1 MKQTIY
7 MMMKI
12 LAKPYT
18 SFSQGERLGMML
30 LALIFL
36 PLISVAQSDPS
47 SGDPAEPSSG
57 DSSDP
62 ATTTPVVQSKIVIGG
77 NVYGGGNAGDLSGS
91 TKVTVYAGEIKDV
104 YGGAKQADVKGRT
117 FVNLDGEHASD
128 DIFIVNVYG
137 GNDIAGTIGGGTD
150 PTTIP
155 TELENI
161 WKTSDGDD
169 KTKNKIDT
177 SWKTFVRTSAC
188 KVKVP
193 VEYQGIN
200 LNIDANMLVV
210 ASLFGGG
217 NGDYTYTDDE
227 GHNLMEGGKYIVKNG
242 NNTVATSTKP
252 FIKPELS
259 KTYLEIKGGCIAH
272 VYGGGNNATVTGA
285 TTINIDN
292 SSDHLE
298 KGAIIFAGK
307 HPEISSVTDYFKSKV
322 NMSTFQARL
331 DSWAFN
337 HARVFGGNNKAPMAI
352 MPKWN
357 LQKGIIRDLYSGG
370 NQGMMTS
377 PIGLLLE
384 IDPSGTYEDKM
395 KLKIEN
401 VFGGCRMANVEPLD
415 GSGNLVDH
423 VQAPEGYAFP
433 KDLAA
438 RTLVRGGDINNVYG
452 GNDISGKVYFGNAV
466 GIYTSIRGNVYGGGN
481 GSYAYTDNPDLKD
494 KEEYRDF
501 YYEVPSGM
509 TSVQALTAHRPNAE
523 QVSVRLWGK
532 DADHPTIIGGS
543 VYVGGN
549 SATLEQDPT
558 KLNNTSYPNYPVV
571 ELKIGSNVYAENV
584 FLGNNGENMV
594 KYEQAND
601 VLKLFGKY
609 VGTDGKLTDTS
620 TNGLKFN
627 TINFTDGPT
636 FAEYMKGCAMTDMI
650 PSVVFDNKEKGD
662 AHNYDPYSSYIGS
675 FYCGGNVGSMIHS
688 GASKIDFTH
697 KIIIYNKLVGGCN
710 SAVVPATNYNAL
722 YEGGVIGSAD
732 QATGNKL
739 ELNLSG
745 LLIQPKRWAVQRNE
759 NYEPVLTNGQPTYL
773 LSPQV
778 GNDATTRHRYLEWNT
793 VDSRQYDTGTKTYT
807 EVAPVT
813 SFPEG
818 TASCE
823 SSSDDLARRLYG
835 GNIYGGCY
843 SSGIVEGNVVINLNA
858 TIVEREKLFD
868 VVQSDELGEEVSLY
882 GATQT
887 EQTRFNITQR
897 HTGVILGQ
905 QGMDVFGSALNVFGG
920 GKGEDTEIWGSTT
933 INLNKG
939 YTFQI
944 FGGSEDGVIGK
955 PLFAPDGKTKLTT
968 TASNYTIDTAGK
980 YAFDGKLY
988 EYNPAYSCYVNI
1000 CGTKAGVS
1008 KAADTSE
1015 DMAECEF
1022 LYGGGFFG
1030 PICGNTISNI
1040 GKGRVFN
1047 SFGGSCN
1054 ADILGHSE
1062 TYVGRMVKDGN
1073 RKRMGKLGSTS
1084 TGTDTSI
1091 LDNDTCYVEGFPWVR
1106 DIVYGGNDLG
1116 GRIMK
1121 EKLFQS
1127 RLRTTS
1133 DANYG
1138 LDVLG
1143 KVHPNDTD
1151 GDHIPDVLK
1160 AGAYVEYLQ
1169 GRADAIFGGCYG
1181 TYDYSDYKFARYT
1194 YTKKADGT
1202 IPDGVTKD
1210 ILGDSK
1216 LDSND
1221 NPLFYKPRL
1230 NNAFVNFRPTYYS
1243 ENNVVK
1249 SVYGAGQGQSC
1260 EKERDLLQN
1269 RSYVLIDIP
1278 QIDAFKKYTNMEVF
1292 GAGAWGGVGM
1302 GVDLSGENPNYDS
1315 ASAITDLV
1323 RGEIGASYGASFEEG
1338 VTRRTLVNVP
1348 QGSTIKIGS
1357 IFGGGYGMDTYL
1369 PCDAYEANVEYHS
1382 ADACLIYNPLRV
1394 DENNNTVGNKL
1405 YKGAIYGGN
1414 NNKRRTLYGK
1424 VNIDVKVQQDSYK
1437 YGMTTGTVY
1446 GAGCGGDTWSEYTEV
1461 NLNRGANVWEV
1472 YGGGEAGKVYN
1483 AESVYNFI
1491 QNFKPAKWPA
1501 GTKKAGEDFMDSD
1514 WANAWKI
1521 GGGIWP
1527 VTSDNVFYWQ
1537 NTSTNLAN
1545 PLVRVAEVDDRDFTG
1560 LTQEDLALVQNRYCT
1575 NVLIKEGAYVGNYAY
1590 GGGLGAEAVVA
1601 GTTYIALLGGEVRQD
1616 IYAAGTSGSVEDTWN
1631 AGAYDSGSPES
1642 QAGFTPSANVYIE
1655 GGTVRNVYGGGWRGN
1670 VGKHVKVENG
1680 VESDALI
1687 SEFDSNNN
1695 DRLGETHV
1703 IVGKVDGTDH
1713 VHGIPSITR
1722 NVYGAGEGG
1731 AIYGDAYVTINKGYI
1746 GYRYNSTTGKY
1757 DEELEDDGKKDDD
1770 GNFIPNTDLEKSGNV
1785 FGGGYVANSYC
1796 DRTHTTMYGGQVR
1809 GSLFGGGEI
1818 GPVGRGTVHA
1828 DKPEGDPAVSH
1839 SGAKIYKGGETH
1851 VTLYGGHVM
1860 RNVFGGG
1867 RGYDNWGG
1875 DGWMTDEE
1883 KLTMDRSSKGFV
1895 FGTTDVNI
1903 RGGEIGTDENAL
1915 HGFGNVF
1922 GGGDEG
1928 FVYSSNGK
1936 KVGTAVTENTVFD
1949 KGHPSD
1955 GGGYYY
1961 KEGDKTK
1968 GLSIACNVVVE
1979 PYCQVKPGNSITLN
1993 SKTFS
1998 AGEYV
2003 PVDYL
2008 AYLRNKSAASED
2020 WNKLNTDGVTIHNAV
2035 FAGGNITPGSD
2046 LVYANTVTVY
2056 GNAAASLRDIY
2067 NRDLI
2072 TVGSDDIGGIYGDG
2086 NLTLVDGFRELH
2098 INNYGTDFYSLSEQ
2112 VDYGLYETMTPR
2124 EQAYY
2129 QLKYLAN
2136 KDHTYTY
2143 YESKMLHEVGDV
2155 AYKKGQKVTPETYAS
2170 FSTTE
2175 QGNWNPGHKD
2185 YKKDEQIDD
2194 GEYGLMDLAERN
2206 NWSLAGVFSKYAG
2219 RPLNTIQRADFCG
2232 VFGSRMVLKGAEDR
2246 ASKDIDYANYTINR
2260 VGELSLNQNRSLAQ
2274 NESDRDLIHGNYFG
2288 VYNSVKYLGNLTS
2301 DVFFATDKDVRRA
2314 DTDVANA
2321 LKADGKTYYQWKAAQ
2336 PTGKHR
2342 NNGVS
2347 YNELALASGVYMEI
2361 KREETETAGKD
2372 VWGYITGVVE
2382 LDLINVIPGMG
2393 GGYVYAKNE
2402 HGEKTW
2408 HSEYGK
2414 VSVLD
2419 YNTPARTFRRFT
2431 YAENNLQQIETSGN
2445 FVHASKQIV
2454 DDCYPYGGIYNDG
2467 YDKSPAH
2474 YWYIKGS
2481 IYVYDQYISAY
2492 TGSAT
2497 AYAERIELPLT
2508 ITAAA
2513 HGKMTLRE
2521 VQPNYYAYYDKNGNK
2536 LGTVE
2541 ETFKTND
2548 KEYRLNDPIS
2558 YWDYR
2563 LLSDADKAKFVEET
2577 YVVSDRCRVG
2587 STEYAEG
2594 FVLTAEEYTALI
2606 NNAPTK
2612 TIDGLENVK
2621 YATLVTTDSQGAE
2634 RTTDVAIEYAFH
2646 QSNNMSHD
2654 TGYLLTYDVN
2664 NPMVWNDYYTLT
2676 SSSGQANAKNTD
2688 EYGKLSDADK
2698 KLYTEGPTYSPKVS
2712 GIFGQQTY
2720 KVGDILNAN
2729 TVSNYNKITE
2739 SGHTLPTEGQAT
2751 VDDCYI
2757 MTSDLSVFDGDGNEV
2772 QHLYAG
2778 TPVARHL
2785 KYTNAASELVEYS
2798 DTQWAA
2804 IIAKATKAKVCTS
2817 YMEFSASDY
2826 IYAGQLLS
2834 TGTTSD
2840 ISKLKAKVK
2849 EKYGYDDTQ
2858 AEKYISEHT
2867 SDAYYCTEAGLYGGS
2882 WFDSGKA
2889 YRAIDTW
2896 CSMSDADRANF
2907 AFNYDALDL
2916 LIDPSYSGRTEA
2928 NYGHDKVQYDGYKI
2942 NSDANLSDTNT
2953 WLHAGYTPL
2962 TNKVY
2967 SPETPIDYKA
2977 EYTGETALTYK
2988 ISETE
2993 SVTITKMT
3001 NESQWLSRTD
3011 YEQIPNE
3018 KHYYSPIS
3026 VDKPG
3031 KYYVVTNRF
3040 IRGDIPYTIGQVI
3053 DEPSYQAMNDQQKKN
3068 FHEIEFTDADIDK
3081 TASGDVYEYK
3091 TTNYYYCREPYT
3103 IGINGKKIT
3112 ATKIGTSSES
3122 EDEDEYDVGDEV
3134 PLGTII
3140 NHDNYE
3146 NVPNLQKGFLI
3157 HGLSPTEVSTLY
3169 VSRDSEIEDLQ
3180 QEKIITVIYL
3190 YEYEESD
3197 EDGDNVSPVSERHVV
3212 NIHISFKS
3220 GVPEIGELNK
3230 PDIVLPGTTIGLEVP
3245 TVTEGAF
3252 RVISSG
3258 WQLFSNQSDADVHYN
3273 GTEYTNTV
3281 TPVYWYQN
3289 GYYIAYYAE
3298 TSHGRAY
3305 SNSVPISVANY
3316 HDLKKVMDDKLHHYY
3331 IDHKDVGYEPKVYI
3345 NDYKT
3350 DDPSTSQNGLDLF
3363 KSLIDLSYLD
3373 TDKVNTDAN
3382 GLITTV
3388 KNTDPDAEPVDSPL
3402 KGHAL
3407 LQDNT
3412 SIGKQMKGGKYLEF
3426 FLRAD
3431 QDHSGSSWTPIAD
3444 NATECFEGVLHGD
3457 GHTISGL
3464 QPANETTGSLFNHLC
3479 GRVYNLGVT
3488 GSFTGAGVAETG
3500 EGYVENC
3507 WVKTTGTPTTG
3518 TGHYAVFGNPSRTG
3532 SSDLVQVVNCYYPES
3547 NAYTVPTGNDAAHGV
3562 PTQMPDKAFYNGT
3575 VAYDLNGF
3583 YLNKRYYDG
3592 TRLSSGLQ
3600 YNYWKANA
3608 DGSLVTDISNA
3619 YYPADY
3625 ALYPLNDTSL
3635 HGYVEERFR
3644 DGDFIYAG
3652 GEIPGTP
3659 NERLYTDPDTKEKS
3673 YYAIWPDDYIFFG
3686 QALNYDHMDGNNG
3699 RDKRDH
3705 QPLPSVIN
3713 KSDDRVLT
3721 TVAGNRVYRAPAYF
3735 RNYNMSVAH
3744 FNPYAVFAATK
3755 KDDASVKVYE
3765 NMTAIDFTGYND
3777 ANYDYQK
3784 GWSKWSQTS
3793 QKSQNDG
3800 LSTEAYAFYPP
3811 LLDDG
3816 GVHDLYI
3823 ADDLTRN
3830 LLAYTMTDTDAAA
3843 TTDATVGTYLQ
3854 DEAYVET
3861 ETAPVT
3867 DLYSDIYRYHTV
3879 ADRDA
3884 DQIKI
3889 HGHRVQKQSASSFLA
3904 LNDHVL
3910 IDKQDFNAP
3919 IAYSFDE
3926 GQRMWY
3932 QRIPDNYVDI
3942 AWVDHDNNA
3951 ETPVVRTTKGW
3962 EGISLPFKAEIVTT
3976 NDKGEITHFY
3986 KNSSKDD
3993 IGHEYWLRGF
4003 TEGGSISGNVY
4014 KAEFKYPVANSDDGD
4029 KDYTNTF
4036 LWDYYYSYNNKKY
4049 QDGNTTGEDQNTDE
4063 YQEDDA
4069 SRDYYKTEHTY
4080 RNYPRLAGATPY
4092 IIGFPGN
4099 RYYEFDL
4106 SGNFEAV
4113 TAMNTIPKQ
4122 LGQQTITFASKPGA
4136 TTIEVSDDATG
4147 VTEDGYTFKPSYLN
4161 NPDVETGK
4169 HAFLLNSDG
4178 NSYVET
4184 DASTASVYAF
4194 RPYFI
4199 ATPASSPSR
4208 QTRSIVFS
4216 QNDDDQKKKSIMKPG
4231 YITARPG
4238 SHKITVSSSLEETV
4252 TIRII
4257 APSGLCMATF
4267 DLQPGES
4274 RETHIVNSGVYIVQS
4289 SDGKYTRKLSVR

>member
-1 MKQTIY
+1 MVDSELKLKLKIMTTY
-7 MMMKI
+7 MLHIITAGRRQK
-12 LAKPYT
+12 
-18 SFSQGERLGMML
+18 RLL
-30 LALIFL
+30 LALSFFIFH
-36 PLISVAQSDPS
+36 ISFSVAQ
-47 SGDPAEPSSG
+47 
-57 DSSDP
+57 
-62 ATTTPVVQSKIVIGG
+62 TIKIGG

-137 GNDIAGTIGGGTD
+137 GNDIAGKIGEGEG
-150 PTTIP
+150 PTTVP

-177 SWKTFVRTSAC
+177 SWKAFIRTSAC
-188 KVKVP
+188 KEKVHP
-193 VEYQGIN
+193 TTESYSS
-200 LNIDANMLVV
+200 LSIDANMLVV
-210 ASLFGGG
+210 ASIFGGG
-217 NGDYTYTDDE
+217 NGDYTYNTVTTGEGDE
-227 GHNLMEGGKYIVKNG
+227 TVTTYEVRDAG
-242 NNTVATSTKP
+242 NNLLLSSPDP
-252 FIKPELS
+252 FPLPELS

-272 VYGGGNNATVTGA
+272 VYGGGNNATVTEA

-298 KGAIIFAGK
+298 KGAIIFAEK
-307 HPEISSVTDYFKSKV
+307 HPEISNVTEYFKTKV
-322 NMSTFQARL
+322 DMSTFQARL

-401 VFGGCRMANVEPLD
+401 VFGGCRMADVKPMANNTV
-415 GSGNLVDH
+415 VDH
-423 VQAPEGYAFP
+423 VSNPDGYNFP

-466 GIYTSIRGNVYGGGN
+466 GIYTSVRGNVYGGGN
-481 GSYAYTDNPDLKD
+481 GSYAYTDNENLKNE
-494 KEEYRDF
+494 EEYRDF

-523 QVSVRLWGK
+523 QVSVRLKGT
-532 DADHPTIIGGS
+532 DANHPTIIGGS

-549 SATLEQDPT
+549 SATLEQDPY
-558 KLNNTSYPNYPVV
+558 KLNNNSYPNYPLV
-571 ELKIGSNVYAENV
+571 ELKIGSDVYAENV
-584 FLGNNGENMV
+584 FLGNNGENMI
-594 KYEQAND
+594 KYNEADKENGIAEGVLRTMALKVTPASGDTPATLTIPESPIDKNERFNSND
-601 VLKLFGKY
+601 
-609 VGTDGKLTDTS
+609 
-620 TNGLKFN
+620 
-627 TINFTDGPT
+627 FTDEDT
-636 FAEYMKGCAMTDMI
+636 FAEYMNGCAMIDMM
-650 PSVVFDNKEKGD
+650 PGVVFDSEAKGD
-662 AHNYDPYSSYIGS
+662 PTNYEPHSSYVGS

-688 GASKIDFTH
+688 GASTIDFNH

-710 SAVVPATNYNAL
+710 SAIVPETDYNAL
-722 YEGGVIGSAD
+722 YEGGVIGDAD
-732 QATGNKL
+732 TETGNKL

-745 LLIQPKRWAVQRNE
+745 LLIQPKRWAVQRDGSYNK
-759 NYEPVLTNGQPTYL
+759 VLDANGQPTYL
-773 LSPQV
+773 LTDGTNYNLTESAS
-778 GNDATTRHRYLEWNT
+778 DRHRYLEWNT
-793 VDSRQYDTGTKTYT
+793 VDSHQYDTATKTYT

-813 SFPEG
+813 NGDGDTPNAEG
-818 TASCE
+818 KVE
-823 SSSDDLARRLYG
+823 SSSEDLARRLYG

-858 TIVEREKLFD
+858 TIVERDKLFD

-887 EQTRFNITQR
+887 AQTVYNITQR
-897 HTGVILGQ
+897 NTGVILGQ

-955 PLFAPDGKTKLTT
+955 PLFGSDGKKLTT
-968 TASNYTIDTAGK
+968 TASNYTIDTATGK
-980 YAFDGKLY
+980 YAFDGNLY
-988 EYNPAYSCYVNI
+988 DYNPAYSCYVNI

-1062 TYVGRMVKDGN
+1062 TYVGRMVKSEN
-1073 RKRMGKLGSTS
+1073 KNRMGKLGIPA
-1084 TGTDTSI
+1084 TGTDTST
-1091 LDNDTCYVEGFPWVR
+1091 LDNNDCYEEGFPWVR

-1116 GRIMK
+1116 GRIMN
-1121 EKLFQS
+1121 EKVFQS
-1127 RLRTTS
+1127 RVRTTS
-1133 DANYG
+1133 EASYG
-1138 LDVLG
+1138 FDSRG

-1151 GDHIPDVLK
+1151 NDGVPDVLK

-1181 TYDYSDYKFARYT
+1181 TYDYSDYKFERY
-1194 YTKKADGT
+1194 
-1202 IPDGVTKD
+1202 
-1210 ILGDSK
+1210 
-1216 LDSND
+1216 LDSNGD
-1221 NPLFYKPRL
+1221 PLHFKNKNGEDILDEQGNPIPIFYKPRL
-1230 NNAFVNFRPTYYS
+1230 NNAFVNFRPTYTS
-1243 ENNVVK
+1243 NNNVVK
-1249 SVYGAGQGQSC
+1249 SVYGAGQGQSR

-1302 GVDLSGENPNYDS
+1302 READEVLPRSKPADDASDEDKAAYQAYEKKLD
-1315 ASAITDLV
+1315 AHSAIIDLV
-1323 RGEIGASYGASFEEG
+1323 RGEIGAAYGASFEEG

-1348 QGSTIKIGS
+1348 RGSTIRIGS
-1357 IFGGGYGMDTYL
+1357 IFGGGYGMSTYL

-1382 ADACLIYNPLRV
+1382 ADACLIYDPARK
-1394 DENNNTVGNKL
+1394 DANNKDVGNKL

-1414 NNKRRTLYGK
+1414 NNERRTLYGR

-1446 GAGCGGDTWSEYTEV
+1446 GAGCGGNTWSEYTEV

-1491 QNFKPAKWPA
+1491 QKFKPSVWP
-1501 GTKKAGEDFMDSD
+1501 GTTTTFTDDD
-1514 WANAWKI
+1514 WDNAWKI

-1527 VTSDNVFYWQ
+1527 VTTGKAYWE

-1545 PLVRVAEVDDRDFTG
+1545 PLVRVAEVEDRTDVNAIAVDDPVRDM
-1560 LTQEDLALVQNRYCT
+1560 VYKRYNA
-1575 NVLIKEGAYVGNYAY
+1575 NVLINEGAYVGYYAY

-1601 GTTYIALLGGEVRQD
+1601 GSTYIALLGGEVKQD

-1631 AGAYDSGSPES
+1631 AGGYGSGEGNVS

-1670 VGKHVKVENG
+1670 VGKHVKVENN

-1687 SEFDSNNN
+1687 SEFATNND

-1757 DEELEDDGKKDDD
+1757 DEELEDDGKMDDD
-1770 GNFIPNTDLEKSGNV
+1770 GNFVPNTDLEKGGNV

-1796 DRTHTTMYGGQVR
+1796 DRTHVTMYGGQVR
-1809 GSLFGGGEI
+1809 GSVFGGGEI

-1875 DGWMTDEE
+1875 EGWMTDDE

-1903 RGGEIGTDENAL
+1903 RGGEIGTAESAL

-1928 FVYSSNGK
+1928 FVYSSIGK
-1936 KVGTAVTENTVFD
+1936 KVGTSVTESTVFVE
-1949 KGHPSD
+1949 GHPSD

-1961 KEGDKTK
+1961 KEGNTSK
-1968 GLSIACNVVVE
+1968 GLSTACNVVVE
-1979 PYCQVKPGNSITLN
+1979 PYCQVKPSNSITLN

-2008 AYLRNKSAASED
+2008 AYLRNKSAASTE

-2129 QLKYLAN
+2129 QLKYLAKEN
-2136 KDHTYTY
+2136 HTYTY

-2288 VYNSVKYLGNLTS
+2288 VYSSVKYLGNLTS

-2314 DTDVANA
+2314 DTDVADA
-2321 LKADGKTYYQWKAAQ
+2321 LKADGRTYYKWKADQ

-2347 YNELALASGVYMEI
+2347 YNELALASGVYLEI

-2372 VWGYITGVVE
+2372 VWGYVTGVVE

-2402 HGEKTW
+2402 HGQKTW
-2408 HSEYGK
+2408 HSEYDK

-2419 YNTPARTFRRFT
+2419 YNSSARTFRRFT
-2431 YAENNLQQIETSGN
+2431 YAESSLQQIETSGN

-2541 ETFKTND
+2541 ETFKAND

-2577 YVVSDRCRVG
+2577 YVVSDRCRVNG
-2587 STEYAEG
+2587 TEYAEG
-2594 FVLTAEEYTALI
+2594 FVLTADEYTTLI

-2612 TIDGLENVK
+2612 TIDDVANVK

-2634 RTTDVAIEYAFH
+2634 RTTDVAIDYAFH

-2698 KLYTEGPTYSPKVS
+2698 KLYTEGPTYSPKES
-2712 GIFGQQTY
+2712 GLFGQQTY
-2720 KVGDILNAN
+2720 KVGDIINAN

-2739 SGHTLPTEGQAT
+2739 GGHTLPTGQAT
-2751 VDDCYI
+2751 VDECYI
-2757 MTSDLSVFDGDGNEV
+2757 MTSELSVVDGEGHEV
-2772 QHLYAG
+2772 QHLNAG

-2785 KYTNAASELVEYS
+2785 KYTNATSELVEYS
-2798 DTQWAA
+2798 DEQWTA
-2804 IIAKATKAKVCTS
+2804 ITANATKAKVCTS

-2826 IYAGQLLS
+2826 VYAGQLLS
-2834 TGTTSD
+2834 TDD
-2840 ISKLKAKVK
+2840 ISDLEDKVQAKFPT
-2849 EKYGYDDTQ
+2849 YSSTQ
-2858 AEKYISEHT
+2858 VENYISEHT
-2867 SDAYYCTEAGLYGGS
+2867 SDAYYCTSPGLYGGS
-2882 WFDSGKA
+2882 WFESGKA

-2896 CSMSDADRANF
+2896 CSMSDADRAKF

-2916 LIDPSYSGRTEA
+2916 LIDPTYSGRTEA
-2928 NYGHDKVQYDGYKI
+2928 NYGHPKVQYDGYKI
-2942 NSDANLSDTNT
+2942 NTTDQP
-2953 WLHAGYTPL
+2953 LHTGYTPL
-2962 TNKVY
+2962 ANKVY

-2977 EYTGETALTYK
+2977 EYTSDDPLTYK
-2988 ISETE
+2988 ISDTE
-2993 SVTITKMT
+2993 NVTITKMT
-3001 NESQWLSRTD
+3001 SESQWLSRTD

-3026 VDKPG
+3026 VDRPG

-3053 DEPSYQAMNDQQKKN
+3053 NEVSYQAMNDQQKEN
-3068 FHEIEFTDADIDK
+3068 FHEIEFTDADIN
-3081 TASGDVYEYK
+3081 TNASGEYQN
-3091 TTNYYYCREPYT
+3091 TNYYYCREPYT

-3112 ATKIGTSSES
+3112 ATSIGGSSGT
-3122 EDEDEYDVGDEV
+3122 DYNVGSTV
-3134 PLGTII
+3134 PVGTII
-3140 NHDNYE
+3140 NQTNYAE
-3146 NVPNLQKGFLI
+3146 VPNLQKGFLI

-3197 EDGDNVSPVSERHVV
+3197 DDGDNVSPVSERHVV

-3258 WQLFSNQSDADVHYN
+3258 WQLFSNPSDADIHYN

-3305 SNSVPISVANY
+3305 SNSVPISVANF
-3316 HDLKKVMDDKLHHYY
+3316 HELKNVMDDKLHHYY
-3331 IDHKDVGYEPKVYI
+3331 IDHKDVGYEPKIYI
-3345 NDYKT
+3345 NDYS
-3350 DDPSTSQNGLDLF
+3350 STEENGLDLF
-3363 KSLIDLSYLD
+3363 KSLIDLTYLD
-3373 TDKVNTDAN
+3373 KNKVNTDEN
-3382 GLITTV
+3382 GLITTI
-3388 KNTDPDAEPVDSPL
+3388 KNSDPVVDSPL

-3412 SIGKQMKGGKYLEF
+3412 NIGKQMKGGKYLEF
-3426 FLRAD
+3426 FLHAD
-3431 QDHSGSSWTPIAD
+3431 QSHTGAWTPIAD
-3444 NATECFEGVLHGD
+3444 NDGECFSGTLHGD

-3464 QPANETTGSLFNHLC
+3464 SASLFNHLC
-3479 GRVYNLGVT
+3479 GDVYNLGVT
-3488 GSFTGAGVAETG
+3488 GSFTGAGIAETG

-3507 WVKTTGTPTTG
+3507 WINTTGSPDDSG
-3518 TGHYAVFGNPSRTG
+3518 YAVFGDPKASG
-3532 SSDLVQVVNCYYPES
+3532 DHIKQIVNCYYQEDKGYKTTAS
-3547 NAYTVPTGNDAAHGV
+3547 DHGLAT
-3562 PTQMPDKAFYNGT
+3562 PMPDKAFYNGE

-3583 YLNKRYYDG
+3583 YLWKRYCDNNSVVASDARKYQYYTIGRNNQLTLQDAKYYESNAAYC
-3592 TRLSSGLQ
+3592 SSG
-3600 YNYWKANA
+3600 YVPTSAP
-3608 DGSLVTDISNA
+3608 S
-3619 YYPADY
+3619 DY
-3625 ALYPLNDTSL
+3625 VASK
-3635 HGYVEERFR
+3635 YVEDRFA
-3644 DGDFIYAG
+3644 DGDFIYVG
-3652 GEIPGTP
+3652 DGHGTLPKTP

-3686 QALNYDHMDGNNG
+3686 QALSYDHMDGNNG
-3699 RDKRDH
+3699 RDKRNH

-3713 KSDDRVLT
+3713 KADDRVVT
-3721 TVAGNRVYRAPAYF
+3721 TATGNRVYRAPAYF
-3735 RNYNMSVAH
+3735 RSKKMGVAH
-3744 FNPYAVFAATK
+3744 FNPYAVFAQSK
-3755 KDDASVKVYE
+3755 KGSDDPRYE
-3765 NMTAIDFTGYND
+3765 AYKNMTAIDFTGYQDN
-3777 ANYDYQK
+3777 NYVK
-3784 GWSKWSQTS
+3784 GLAYRDGTNWTLTPPSLETQT
-3793 QKSQNDG
+3793 
-3800 LSTEAYAFYPP
+3800 AFYPP

-3816 GVHDLYI
+3816 GVKDFYN
-3823 ADDLTRN
+3823 ADLTRN
-3830 LLAYTMTDTDAAA
+3830 LLAYTMTGTAAA
-3843 TTDATVGTYLQ
+3843 NTTDATVGTYLH

-3867 DLYSDIYRYHTV
+3867 YLYSDTYRYHTV
-3879 ADRDA
+3879 ASRDLEQ
-3884 DQIKI
+3884 DNIR
-3889 HGHRVQKQSASSFLA
+3889 GHRVQKQLDGSFLA

-3919 IAYSFDE
+3919 MAYSFAE

-3942 AWVDHDNNA
+3942 AWSNDA
-3951 ETPVVRTTKGW
+3951 TPVRTTKGW

-3986 KNSSKDD
+3986 NNSSKDD

-4003 TEGGSISGNVY
+4003 ADGGTTSGNVY
-4014 KAEFKYPVANSDDGD
+4014 KANFEYPYYSSVDGD
-4029 KDYTNTF
+4029 KDYSNTF
-4036 LWDYYYSYNNKKY
+4036 LWDYYYSYNNQKY
-4049 QDGNTTGEDQNTDE
+4049 EDGNTTGEDQNTDE

-4069 SRDYYKTEHTY
+4069 NRDYYKTGHTY
-4080 RNYPRLAGATPY
+4080 RNYPRLAAATPY
-4092 IIGFPGN
+4092 IIGFPGE

-4106 SGNFEAV
+4106 SGNFKAT
-4113 TAMNTIPKQ
+4113 TALNTIPTK
-4122 LGQQTITFASKPGA
+4122 LEKQTITFASKPGA
-4136 TTIEVSDDATG
+4136 TDIAVSDDATG

-4178 NSYVET
+4178 NSYVE
-4184 DASTASVYAF
+4184 DATATTAGVYAF
-4194 RPYFI
+4194 RPYFLK
-4199 ATPASSPSR
+4199 ASGGGSAR
-4208 QTRSIVFS
+4208 QQTRSIVFNS
-4216 QNDDDQKKKSIMKPG
+4216 NKSELKGVEERDNPKEVGGTLNIYSKKHLIVVESALTYNVDVIITNTAGIIVNKFTIKPG
-4231 YITARPG
+4231 EAI
-4238 SHKITVSSSLEETV
+4238 ET
-4252 TIRII
+4252 RIYN
-4257 APSGLCMATF
+4257 A
-4267 DLQPGES
+4267 
-4274 RETHIVNSGVYIVQS
+4274 GVYIVQPS
-4289 SDGKYTRKLSVR
+4289 EVRFTKKLSVK